1 MVFAAALEL
10 YGIRRRHRVV
20 AFIILVHWFL
30 NPTESSDWLLYNVS
44 QHGVKLKYTNSLTRY

>member
-1 MVFAAALEL
+1 MVFAAALEV
-10 YGIRRRHRVV
+10 YDIRRRHRVV

-44 QHGVKLKYTNSLTRY
+44 QHRVKLKYTNSLTR

>member
-1 MVFAAALEL
+1 MVFAAALEP
-10 YGIRRRHRVV
+10 YGISRRHRVV

-44 QHGVKLKYTNSLTRY
+44 QHRVKLKYTNSLTR

>member
-10 YGIRRRHRVV
+10 YGIRRCHRVV

-44 QHGVKLKYTNSLTRY
+44 QHRVKLKYTNSLTR

>member
-30 NPTESSDWLLYNVS
+30 NPRRVQTGYYTMYLDTE
-44 QHGVKLKYTNSLTRY
+44 

>member
-10 YGIRRRHRVV
+10 YGIQRRHRVV

-44 QHGVKLKYTNSLTRY
+44 RHRVNLKYANSLTRY

>member
-20 AFIILVHWFL
+20 AFIILFHWFL

-44 QHGVKLKYTNSLTRY
+44 QHRVKLMYTISLTRY

>member
-44 QHGVKLKYTNSLTRY
+44 RHRVKLKYTNSLTRC

>member
-44 QHGVKLKYTNSLTRY
+44 RHRVNLKYANSLTRY

>member
-1 MVFAAALEL
+1 MVFAAALEV
-10 YGIRRRHRVV
+10 YDIRRRHRVV

-44 QHGVKLKYTNSLTRY
+44 

>member
-30 NPTESSDWLLYNVS
+30 NPSESSDWLLCIVS
-44 QHGVKLKYTNSLTRY
+44 QHRVKLKYTNSLTR